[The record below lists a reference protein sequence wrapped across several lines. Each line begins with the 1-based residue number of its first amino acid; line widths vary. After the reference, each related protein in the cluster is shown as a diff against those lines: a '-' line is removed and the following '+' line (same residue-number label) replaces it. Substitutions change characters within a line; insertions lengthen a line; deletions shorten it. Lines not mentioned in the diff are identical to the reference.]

1 MRRKQDGFDSDL
13 ASWGLKIRFRFWFCL
28 ILFLYFTYL
37 ILIWFSILE
46 NDQFSLWR
54 KKSKFCLRIRLCWN
68 NITGAIRHIDDYRRE
83 VQLMIDCL
91 NDWVIIHYSGG
102 DDRFFIQLFSSYPF
116 YSNTIHWLWL
126 VGVAIRGLGWCNRFC
141 HLLICN
147 KGKNFNQRRLV
158 RPPIF
163 VIGEGLDKI
172 LCRCTRLNSQ

>member
-1 MRRKQDGFDSDL
+1 MTDSDTNSDETQAGWL
-13 ASWGLKIRFRFWFCL
+13 WFWLGIMRTENSFSLL

-126 VGVAIRGLGWCNRFC
+126 VGVTIRGLGWCKRFC

-147 KGKNFNQRRLV
+147 KGDNFNQD
-158 RPPIF
+158 
-163 VIGEGLDKI
+163 GD
-172 LCRCTRLNSQ
+172 